1 MADQSDKHPSSG
13 ELDTPLH
20 PSRSPE
26 LPTTAGPATKGI
38 GEGIAL
44 PHPADQEANQQGKV
58 VDDEAVD
65 DEAEGGE
72 ELANAGKLD
81 AAFAAYL
88 KLCDATNLGEEFAE
102 DSSPED
108 QPAISSDQRRSEFL
122 AQFPELAPE
131 LGNLI
136 ATADLLQ
143 RFVVAESEPAKPRV
157 SPDAETIGAGYTG
170 HLQQPQATGPLDVG
184 APNIGEM
191 NIDAH
196 NADPSTALT
205 LPLPKVSRGGE
216 QAAGPAAHNAT
227 LPGDAVGK
235 KQAGPPLPFE
245 LGDYRL
251 ERMLGRG
258 GMGVVYLATQRNL
271 DRQVAVKMISSGV
284 FAGEEEVRRFRTEA
298 RAAARLKHPNI
309 VTVHDFGYLHGH
321 HYFSMDYVPGTDLAH
336 LLSDGPLPCMLAAR
350 YVRDCA
356 HAIHHAHQAGILHR
370 DLKPANV
377 LIDEHDQVQI
387 TDFGLAKHTD
397 ADSSVTGSGAAVGT
411 PNYMAPEQAMGHGDR
426 ANRTADVYSLGAVL
440 FALVTGRSP
449 FAGATVMETL
459 MQVIHRAPPSPREF
473 RDDVPADL
481 ETILLKC
488 LEKDPKRRYH
498 SAKALAE
505 DLERYLQGRPVL
517 AKPRGPVQRLWNWV
531 NDVPIVAAL
540 SGRRFVDASQTH
552 RRFQTSM
559 LALVILL
566 PLLLTAV
573 VIVDN
578 WNRGRMPDYVRIAG
592 GIPGGVYDEI
602 SGELALRI
610 SRSQGVDA
618 TVISSEGSLDNRQQ
632 LLAGDLELAP
642 LQASTIRGDNLCV
655 VAPLFYEMVHVFVR
669 GSEKIHS
676 IDELRGRA
684 VAVGPEGS
692 GSRLAATLLFDSYGM
707 GESDLNLIVSSWG
720 DFDELDQVDGA
731 IVCIGTGSQVV
742 TSLLQLGQFELLP
755 IAESRRVSSDHPT
768 LRPMHIPASE
778 YPPGLLP
785 DDGIDTVGMPAF
797 LAARLDT
804 PNVLV
809 SAALAAIYA
818 DPVLDTRL
826 IPRRAAAEFQ
836 NMVLHPEARKFFA
849 Q

>member
-1 MADQSDKHPSSG
+1 MADQSDKLPSSG
-13 ELDTPLH
+13 ELETPLH
-20 PSRSPE
+20 PSRTPE
-26 LPTTAGPATKGI
+26 LPAPAGPATAGIDKGN
-38 GEGIAL
+38 AL
-44 PHPADQEANQQGKV
+44 PNPADREVVQQAKE
-58 VDDEAVD
+58 VD
-65 DEAEGGE
+65 GE
-72 ELANAGKLD
+72 EEAHEETAQAGRLD

-88 KLCDATNLGEEFAE
+88 KLCDATSLDEEFAG
-102 DSSPED
+102 DARSGDRPEV
-108 QPAISSDQRRSEFL
+108 SSDQRRSEFL

-143 RFVVAESEPAKPRV
+143 RFVVAESEPAKPPV
-157 SPDAETIGAGYTG
+157 SPDAETIGAGFTG
-170 HLQQPQATGPLDVG
+170 HLQQPQPTGPVDTDATGAGSFD
-184 APNIGEM
+184 
-191 NIDAH
+191 
-196 NADPSTALT
+196 ADPMRAPT
-205 LPLPKVSRGGE
+205 LPLAKVPHSGD
-216 QAAGPAAHNAT
+216 AAAVRAAHNAT
-227 LPGDAVGK
+227 LPGDAVGN
-235 KQAGPPLPFE
+235 KQAGPPLPFD

-298 RAAARLKHPNI
+298 RAAGRLKHPNI

-321 HYFSMDYVPGTDLAH
+321 HYFSMDYVPGIDLAH

-397 ADSSVTGSGAAVGT
+397 AESSVTGSGAAVGT

-449 FAGATVMETL
+449 FAGDTVMETL

-488 LEKDPKRRYH
+488 LEKDPKRRYQ

-566 PLLLTAV
+566 PILLATF

-592 GIPGGVYDEI
+592 GVPGGVYDEI

-610 SRSQGVDA
+610 SRSHGVDA
-618 TVISSEGSLDNRQQ
+618 TVISSEGSLDNRQR

-642 LQASTIRGDNLCV
+642 LQASTIRGENLRV

-669 GSEKIHS
+669 RSAKIES
-676 IDELRGRA
+676 IGGLRGRA

-707 GESDLNLIVSSWG
+707 GESDLNLVVSSWG
-720 DFDELDQVDGA
+720 DLDELDQVEGA

-742 TSLLQLGQFELLP
+742 TNLLQSGQFQLLP
-755 IAESRRVSSDHPT
+755 IVEARRVSEDHPT
-768 LRPMHIPASE
+768 LRPMHIPAAE
-778 YPPGLLP
+778 YPPGSVP
-785 DDGIDTVGMPAF
+785 EQGIDTVGMPAF
-797 LAARLDT
+797 LTARLDT

-809 SAALAAIYA
+809 SAALTAIYA
-818 DPVLDTRL
+818 DPLLDTRL

-836 NMVLHPEARKFFA
+836 NMVLHPEARRFFA